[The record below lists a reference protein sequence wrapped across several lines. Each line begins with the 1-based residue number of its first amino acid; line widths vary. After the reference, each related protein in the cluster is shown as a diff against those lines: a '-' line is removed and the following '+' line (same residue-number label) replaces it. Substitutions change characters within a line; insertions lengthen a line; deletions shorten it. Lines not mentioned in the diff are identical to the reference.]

1 MQGLEIFP
9 WHRWSKQSKILF
21 YIIKK
26 KFLQMTPRRSLRT
39 VKTKTKK
46 SAISTV
52 ELPSRAVVGEAT
64 SKRSVFG
71 K

>member
-26 KFLQMTPRRSLRT
+26 ILKKNDAEKKL
-39 VKTKTKK
+39 TKRQTKN
-46 SAISTV
+46 
-52 ELPSRAVVGEAT
+52 EEEECY
-64 SKRSVFG
+64 
-71 K
+71 